1 MKKLFST
8 LIIIIVLL
16 VTTSPGITASV
27 ETTGDNIYIR
37 DRTGERW
44 DVTDAAKRGF
54 RPDKFQYGIGKSAF
68 TPLRNEDLTDKQLPK
83 SSRARIIGINIGE
96 DSHAYSIQRMR
107 NHEIANT
114 TIAGKPIAV
123 GY

>member
-1 MKKLFST
+1 MKIIITT
-8 LIIIIVLL
+8 LITIIVLL
-16 VTTSPGITASV
+16 VTTTPGISASV
-27 ETTGDNIYIR
+27 KTRGDKIYII

-54 RPDKFQYGIGKSAF
+54 RPDKFQYGIGKTAF
-68 TPLRNEDLTDKQLPK
+68 TPLKNEDLTDEQLPK

-96 DSHAYSIQRMR
+96 DSHAYSIKRLR

-114 TIAGKPIAV
+114 TIADKAIAV